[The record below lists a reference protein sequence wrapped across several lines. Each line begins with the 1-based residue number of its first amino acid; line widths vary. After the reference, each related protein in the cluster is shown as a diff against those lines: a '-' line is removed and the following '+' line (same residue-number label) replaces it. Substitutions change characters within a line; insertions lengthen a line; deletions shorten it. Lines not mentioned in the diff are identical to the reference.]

1 MKKNIIYILLALATI
16 VSSCELDNYD
26 APNARF
32 FGSIIDEE
40 TGGIIPQD
48 LIDGSVIEYVELGYE
63 NPPRQQLRFK
73 PDGTFRNNL
82 MFSGLYA
89 VQPARAN
96 FRLIDSDTISIE
108 GDTEHIFTSLP
119 YIRVKDVE
127 LELSADS
134 TKVVA
139 TFTLE
144 QTGDEKV
151 KTLLMVADKNPN
163 VGIIMRTISTGK
175 NVRKVVDPA
184 TVFKMTLRIKKLEK
198 GEDYFFRIGALID
211 VPEAKYNWCDAI
223 RLGV

>member
-26 APNARF
+26 APNAKF

-40 TGGIIPQD
+40 IGGTIPQD
-48 LIDGSVIEYVELGYE
+48 LIDGSVVEYVELGYE

-82 MFSGLYA
+82 MFSGKYA
-89 VQPARAN
+89 VQPVRSN
-96 FRLIDSDTISIE
+96 FRFVESDTITIE
-108 GDTEHIFTSLP
+108 GDTEHTFTSLP
-119 YIRVKDVE
+119 YIRVKDLE

-134 TKVVA
+134 TKVTA

-144 QTGDEKV
+144 QTGSEIV
-151 KTLLMVADKNPN
+151 KTLLFVADKNPN
-163 VGIIMRTISTGK
+163 VGLIMRTISTGK
-175 NVRKVVDPA
+175 NVNKVVDPS
-184 TVFKMTLRIKKLEK
+184 TVYKLTLRIKKLEK
-198 GEDYFFRIGALID
+198 GQQYFFRMGALID
-211 VPEAKYNWCDAI
+211 VPEAKYNWSEAI